1 MAPKTIIVIE
11 HGKDG
16 GLERYYNRAS
26 ELIEEELR
34 NAPTGLKPMTMTD
47 VERAL
52 DLECRALVGEMV
64 KNVPTGKLVV

>member
-1 MAPKTIIVIE
+1 MPPRVTIIVDTTD
-11 HGKDG
+11 KDNG
-16 GLERYYNRAS
+16 YNRAS